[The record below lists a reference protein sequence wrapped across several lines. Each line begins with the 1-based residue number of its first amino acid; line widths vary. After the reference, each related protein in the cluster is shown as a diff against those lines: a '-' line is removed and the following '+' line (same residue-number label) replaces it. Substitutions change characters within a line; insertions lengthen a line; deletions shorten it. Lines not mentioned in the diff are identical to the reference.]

1 MRLFP
6 NIPPETEAPIIFKLQ
21 EQSISLKPINDS
33 IALLYIDETY
43 IGKCNLK
50 ETKKQIKGVI
60 GKGEIVE
67 FYKMKSSSS
76 GKIINFLS

>member
-50 ETKKQIKGVI
+50 ETKKQIKEVMEKGKVI
-60 GKGEIVE
+60 E
-67 FYKMKSSSS
+67 FYKKKPSSR